1 MTVSNTKSFNE
12 YTSTGTETV
21 WSFTFDVSDP
31 SQVKVYEIDDNNIR
45 NDVTTGVTIDIV
57 AKTVTYGPITS
68 GHKIRIERVTPATQE
83 VDLSTQGPFLPQVL
97 EDALDKL
104 TYISQE
110 ARNLADEVRDV
121 VAKDIKFA
129 GEWTAGTTYK
139 ENQAVT
145 RYGNLYVC
153 KTTHV
158 ADSTNGPVDG
168 QSNTY
173 WAIAAKKGEAFKWK
187 GPWTSGSSY
196 TPNDAV
202 ESGGSTYICK
212 IAHTSSSSDEPGVG
226 TNWSTYWDLSAQK
239 GADGT
244 GDVNGPASATNGNI
258 AVFDGTT
265 GKVLKDTGN
274 VTAGLTLNLDASK
287 FGNLRIRSS
296 TASVIFR
303 NDGSYFWMLLT
314 NVGDP
319 DGGFNGYRPFRL
331 NLSTGDLALCPSGEN
346 VTINGYTAWHQ
357 GNFAAR
363 IAALTQNTAPTGTES
378 VACDDGQRV
387 TLSDI
392 AALAAPDFESGW
404 ITFQG
409 TTAPYGYK
417 AAHGLGVTPKRIKA
431 IARCNTAENGYAV
444 GDIVEIN
451 SDWTTIVGL
460 YADATDVMFICYYTT
475 QIALV
480 PFKDGS
486 SYAKLT
492 PANWDV
498 KLFAWV

>member
-45 NDVTTGVTIDIV
+45 NDVTTGATVDIV
-57 AKTVTYGPITS
+57 AKTVTYGPIAS

-129 GEWTAGTTYK
+129 GEWIAGTTYK

-168 QSNTY
+168 QSNAY
-173 WAIAAKKGEAFKWK
+173 WAIATKKGEAFKWK

-212 IAHTSSSSDEPGVG
+212 TAHTSSSSDEPGVG
-226 TNWSTYWDLSAQK
+226 ANWSTYWDLSAQK

-244 GDVNGPASATNGNI
+244 GDVNGPASATDGNI
-258 AVFDGTT
+258 AIFDGTT
-265 GKVLKDTGN
+265 GKLLKDSSNT
-274 VTAGLTLNLDASK
+274 VTNIRLVDALPTLYMEETDTT
-287 FGNLRIRSS
+287 
-296 TASVIFR
+296 TAAQII
-303 NDGSYFWMLLT
+303 LT
-314 NVGDP
+314 N
-319 DGGFNGYRPFRL
+319 
-331 NLSTGDLALCPSGEN
+331 GDLTIQVGAPGSGAAASSGD
-346 VTINGYTAWHQ
+346 IAICGYNYANIASIKVKYGGAWHDIWHQ
-357 GNFAAR
+357 GNFASR
-363 IAALTQNTAPTGTES
+363 IAALTQNTAPAGTES

-392 AALAAPDFESGW
+392 AALATPDFESGW
-404 ITFQG
+404 IAFQG
-409 TTAPYGYK
+409 SVKPYGYK
-417 AAHGLGVTPKRIKA
+417 AAHGLGVVPSRIKA
-431 IARCNTAENGYAV
+431 IARCNTAENGYSV

-475 QIALV
+475 QIALI
-480 PFKDGS
+480 PLKDGS
-486 SYAKLT
+486 NYAKLT